1 MKDIRG
7 DFPSLHISDHGK
19 PRIYLD
25 GPAGTQIPT
34 QVIDAISGYYK
45 RSNANTHGAFV
56 TTHET
61 DQVMDDTRSAMAQLL
76 GAEGG
81 HNISLGQ
88 NMTSLN
94 YSLARAIGRHLQEGD
109 EILITQLDHEANR
122 GPWLSLV
129 AERIKVI
136 EVNLL
141 PSGKLDYDD
150 MNTKISE
157 RTKLLCMG
165 WSSNIT
171 GTVNDVHLARRLT
184 KEVGAWLLIDAVHY
198 APHFKIDVQQ
208 LDCDFL
214 LCSAYKFYGPHVG
227 ILYSRTGLLD
237 QLPTDRLRTA
247 GQQAPYSIE
256 TGTLN
261 HAAMAGVK
269 AAVDYMAGFGQGGD
283 YTSQLI
289 SAYKNI
295 GEHEDALGRMLYQG
309 LSEIPELVVI
319 GPNFDGHRA
328 PTVSFYHSTKKSADI
343 CAALASQNIFAWDGH
358 FYALRASEVLGL
370 EDRGGVTRMGISAYT
385 TATEIETTIREVHKI
400 CMSA

>member
-1 MKDIRG
+1 MLDIKA
-7 DFPSLHISDHGK
+7 DFPSLQVLAMP

-25 GPAGTQIPT
+25 GPAGTQVPT
-34 QVIDAISGYYK
+34 SVIEAMSNYYK
-45 RSNANTHGAFV
+45 TSNANTHGAFI
-56 TTHET
+56 TTQET
-61 DQVMDDTRSAMAQLL
+61 DEVMTTTREALAHLL
-76 GAEGG
+76 GAEGK

-94 YSLARAIGRHLQEGD
+94 YSLARAVGKHLSEGD

-122 GPWLSLV
+122 GPWLSLIP
-129 AERIKVI
+129 EGIKVTEI
-136 EVNLL
+136 NLL
-141 PSGKLDYDD
+141 PNGRLDYDD
-150 MNTKISE
+150 MRSKISA

-171 GTVNDVHLARRLT
+171 GTVNDVHLARQLT
-184 KEVGAWLLIDAVHY
+184 KDAGAWLLIDAVHY
-198 APHFKIDVQQ
+198 APHFKIDVQT

-247 GQQAPYSIE
+247 GQHAPYSIE

-269 AAVDYMAGFGQGGD
+269 AAVDYMASFGEGD
-283 YTSQLI
+283 DFTSQLA
-289 SAYKNI
+289 SAYDII
-295 GEHEDALGRMLYQG
+295 GQHEHALGKRLYNG
-309 LSEIPELVVI
+309 LAQINELTII
-319 GPNFDGHRA
+319 GPSYDEGQRA
-328 PTVSFYHSTKKSADI
+328 PTISFYHPTKTAAEI
-343 CAALASQNIFAWDGH
+343 CGALAKENIFAWDGH

-370 EDRGGVTRMGISAYT
+370 EERGGVTRMGISAYISEK
-385 TATEIETTIREVHKI
+385 EIERTIESVKKL
-400 CMSA
+400 AQN